1 MSGGHF
7 DYNQHYINYIIE
19 ELENIIEK
27 NGKLK
32 TKEEL
37 SEQNDAEYYKKYP
50 YELYHYNYSD
60 DIIEEFKNGLNYLKL
75 ASIYANRIDYLI
87 SGDES
92 EESFRSRLDDGI
104 KKIKNNEK

>member
-1 MSGGHF
+1 MSSGHF

-32 TKEEL
+32 TKKEL
-37 SEQNDAEYYKKYP
+37 SEQPWNDAEYYKKYP
-50 YELYHYNYSD
+50 D

-75 ASIYANRIDYLI
+75 ASIYTNRIDYLI
-87 SGDES
+87 SGDDS
-92 EESFRSRLDDGI
+92 EESFRNRLEKEI
-104 KKIKNNEK
+104 KKIKNDEK

>member
-27 NGKLK
+27 SKLK

-50 YELYHYNYSD
+50 YELYHYNYPD

-87 SGDES
+87 SGDDS
-92 EESFRSRLDDGI
+92 EEYFRSRLDEGI
-104 KKIKNNEK
+104 KKIKK

>member
-32 TKEEL
+32 I
-37 SEQNDAEYYKKYP
+37 N
-50 YELYHYNYSD
+50 
-60 DIIEEFKNGLNYLKL
+60 IMVKN
-75 ASIYANRIDYLI
+75 I
-87 SGDES
+87 
-92 EESFRSRLDDGI
+92 
-104 KKIKNNEK
+104 

>member
-27 NGKLK
+27 NGK
-32 TKEEL
+32 
-37 SEQNDAEYYKKYP
+37 YP
-50 YELYHYNYSD
+50 YEFNYPD

-75 ASIYANRIDYLI
+75 ASIYTNRIDYLI
-87 SGDES
+87 SGDDS
-92 EESFRSRLDDGI
+92 EESFRNRLEKEI
-104 KKIKNNEK
+104 KKIKNDEK